1 MPSPS
6 SGEPCSA
13 VPGEQHCC
21 ERPCRT
27 ARAGLPAEQERSG
40 EAGVSASQVTAMGDT
55 SFLDYVLEQ
64 LSGAREIKV
73 RAMFG
78 GHGLYM
84 GDAFFGIVHKGSLY
98 FRTDEA
104 SRPDYVK
111 RGSKP
116 FNPKNA
122 QELHR
127 YYAVP
132 ADVLEDA
139 EVLLEWAKRAVK
151 TRD

>member
-1 MPSPS
+1 M
-6 SGEPCSA
+6 
-13 VPGEQHCC
+13 
-21 ERPCRT
+21 T
-27 ARAGLPAEQERSG
+27 A
-40 EAGVSASQVTAMGDT
+40 DT

-64 LSGAREIKV
+64 LAEAKGLKI

-78 GHGLYM
+78 GHGLYI
-84 GDAFFGIVHKGSLY
+84 DTSFFGIVHKGSLY

-111 RGSKP
+111 AGSRP
-116 FNPKNA
+116 FNPNGK

-127 YYAVP
+127 YYEVP
-132 ADVLEDA
+132 SEVLEDA
-139 EVLLEWAKRAVK
+139 EELLVWAKRATK